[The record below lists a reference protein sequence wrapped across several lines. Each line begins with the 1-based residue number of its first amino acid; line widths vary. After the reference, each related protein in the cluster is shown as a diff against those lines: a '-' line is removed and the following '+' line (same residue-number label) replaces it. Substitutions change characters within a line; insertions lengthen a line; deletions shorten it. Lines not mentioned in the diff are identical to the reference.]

1 MMELAATL
9 IVILVRA
16 IFIVSYTEYVRLKT
30 LEARVKQQQLDIEK
44 SVKLQRCDSIRIL
57 QIERERTRC
66 LVL

>member
-30 LEARVKQQQLDIEK
+30 LEARVKQQQLAIEK
-44 SVKLQRCDSIRIL
+44 SVKLQRCDSTRIL
-57 QIERERTRC
+57 QLERE
-66 LVL
+66 LDV